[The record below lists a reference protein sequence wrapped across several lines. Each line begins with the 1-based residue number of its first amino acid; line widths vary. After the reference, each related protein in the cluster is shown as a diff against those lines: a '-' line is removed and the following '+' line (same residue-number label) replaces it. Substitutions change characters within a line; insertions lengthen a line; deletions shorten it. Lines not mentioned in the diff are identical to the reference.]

1 MPTHS
6 AGQGTVTIPPEKVT
20 NFVQG
25 EVGLPS
31 TFFVVLA
38 KSKINADGS
47 LQANYNYDNQTQP
60 TPPPQTL
67 SDAEATSG

>member
-6 AGQGTVTIPPEKVT
+6 SGQGTVIIPVEKVT
-20 NFVQG
+20 QFVQG

-31 TFFVVLA
+31 TFFVTLA

-47 LQANYNYDNQTQP
+47 LQANYNFDNTQAP

-67 SDAEATSG
+67 AAEEPANG